1 MSEMD
6 EQARALIIEAL
17 TDGPM
22 DYGELRGI
30 GLGVG
35 QLLNVTL
42 DAMVADGTLV
52 PRPSIFAPYQ
62 LAEPSPVPWTFEP
75 RVPNHQGGIPVAQ
88 DEGSAAERPPRRHPD
103 DGRRVR
109 VEPLRHRRGG
119 VEPHVVPNERGMVT
133 CNGVIYTEGEPGK
146 CWVGEDHSCITNPT
160 IIGMLEGALFQAIL
174 KGNDPAPTQGD
185 QQ

>member
-75 RVPNHQGGIPVAQ
+75 RVPEHQGGIPVA
-88 DEGSAAERPPRRHPD
+88 
-103 DGRRVR
+103 
-109 VEPLRHRRGG
+109 
-119 VEPHVVPNERGMVT
+119 HVVPNERGMVT

-146 CWVGEDHSCITNPT
+146 CWVAEDHTTITDPE
-160 IIGMLEGALFQAIL
+160 IIAMLEGALFQAIL